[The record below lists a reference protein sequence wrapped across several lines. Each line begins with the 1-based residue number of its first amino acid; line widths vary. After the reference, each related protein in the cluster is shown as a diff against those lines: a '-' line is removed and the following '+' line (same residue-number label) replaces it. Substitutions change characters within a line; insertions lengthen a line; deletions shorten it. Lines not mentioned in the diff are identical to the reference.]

1 MAAADHHADALH
13 LGNDGAAE
21 LRQALIVVLAAAT
34 QRIVAVVGYEHPSHT
49 EVKIPLH
56 CRKLAIECGT
66 ALDVEEDPET
76 TGLPGNLDVVH
87 GLDEKIVLRPL
98 ENPAANGGKHCR
110 RGLPGNGV
118 KADIDRDGMGS
129 RRAVPRILAAA
140 AMMGAVVVALGFVL
154 PVAQTSLARVLAAAA
169 LIGAGGVVFLGA
181 GVALRAFDPREVLR
195 MLRRR
200 TRPAA
205 PGS

>member
-1 MAAADHHADALH
+1 LAA
-13 LGNDGAAE
+13 LGLSAFQRGAFGPAE
-21 LRQALIVVLAAAT
+21 TAASSAALIAYAIGLPAFVLVKVFAPAFFARGDTATPVKIGLLAVALNLGFNLMLMGPLQHVGVALSTALAAWAN
-34 QRIVAVVGYEHPSHT
+34 A
-49 EVKIPLH
+49 
-56 CRKLAIECGT
+56 
-66 ALDVEEDPET
+66 ALL
-76 TGLPGNLDVVH
+76 GWLL
-87 GLDEKIVLRPL
+87 LR
-98 ENPAANGGKHCR
+98 R
-110 RGLPGNGV
+110 RDYV
-118 KADIDRDGMGS
+118 IDRRA

-154 PVAQTSLARVLAAAA
+154 PVAQTSLARALAAAA

-200 TRPAA
+200 TRPAP